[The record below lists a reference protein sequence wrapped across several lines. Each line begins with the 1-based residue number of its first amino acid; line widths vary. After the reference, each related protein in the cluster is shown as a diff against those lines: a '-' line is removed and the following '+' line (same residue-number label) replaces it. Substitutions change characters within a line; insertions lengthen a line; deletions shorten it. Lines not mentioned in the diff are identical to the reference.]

1 MDKLIK
7 SMLENGYKLNEIYEM
22 DLYYF
27 MELMLEEKK
36 PDHKESLISAF
47 SG

>member
-7 SMLENGYKLNEIYEM
+7 SMLENGYKLHEIYEM

-27 MELMLEEKK
+27 MELMLEEDNPSEEK
-36 PDHKESLISAF
+36 SLISAF
-47 SG
+47 GG